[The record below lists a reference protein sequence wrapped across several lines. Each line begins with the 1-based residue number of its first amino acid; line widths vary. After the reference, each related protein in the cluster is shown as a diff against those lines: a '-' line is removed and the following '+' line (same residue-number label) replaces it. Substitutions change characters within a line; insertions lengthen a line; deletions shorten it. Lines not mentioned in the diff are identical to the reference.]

1 MGKRPTIQM
10 VAERAG
16 VSRGTVDRVLNNR
29 SYVKE
34 EIRVRV
40 LDAIAEVG
48 YMSPREVHRQ
58 TLQEDFPPL
67 RLGVLLPNWTDY
79 FRPEVLRGI
88 AAAQDELREFNVEI
102 ILDECRTDVPGEAGE
117 RLDAL
122 IAKGV
127 RGIALCA
134 INDLSIESKASA
146 LVDQGIPI
154 ITFNS
159 DLPNSKRVCFV
170 GQNYNKSGRIA
181 AELVSKCIPPQ
192 GRVLAMCGNLEFDGH
207 RRRLTGFCERMHEKG
222 FPSDRIE
229 IIETY
234 NDYHVTYRKVTESL
248 SHTPG
253 LAAIYMANQSVEG
266 CTAAVA
272 AAGKTGEVRVVV
284 HDLSENTRALLE
296 SGGGDCAISQNFF
309 RQGYLPLKLLRELLH
324 LGKQPETDQTNTSIS
339 IICSQNMD

>member
-1 MGKRPTIQM
+1 MPRSVTCP
-10 VAERAG
+10 A
-16 VSRGTVDRVLNNR
+16 RGAPAN
-29 SYVKE
+29 
-34 EIRVRV
+34 
-40 LDAIAEVG
+40 
-48 YMSPREVHRQ
+48 
-58 TLQEDFPPL
+58 LQEDFQPL

-234 NDYHVTYRKVTESL
+234 NDYHVTYRKVTESPVPYPRPCGNL
-248 SHTPG
+248 HGKPERGG
-253 LAAIYMANQSVEG
+253 LHRRRPPSP
-266 CTAAVA
+266 
-272 AAGKTGEVRVVV
+272 
-284 HDLSENTRALLE
+284 
-296 SGGGDCAISQNFF
+296 
-309 RQGYLPLKLLRELLH
+309 RQHSLLRLRPRWRVLQWRLL
-324 LGKQPETDQTNTSIS
+324 
-339 IICSQNMD
+339 

>member
-170 GQNYNKSGRIA
+170 GQNYNTSGRIA

-296 SGGGDCAISQNFF
+296 SGGVDFAISQNFF

>member
-79 FRPEVLRGI
+79 FRPEVL
-88 AAAQDELREFNVEI
+88 
-102 ILDECRTDVPGEAGE
+102 
-117 RLDAL
+117 
-122 IAKGV
+122 

-248 SHTPG
+248 SHTLG

-296 SGGGDCAISQNFF
+296 SGGVDFAISQNFF